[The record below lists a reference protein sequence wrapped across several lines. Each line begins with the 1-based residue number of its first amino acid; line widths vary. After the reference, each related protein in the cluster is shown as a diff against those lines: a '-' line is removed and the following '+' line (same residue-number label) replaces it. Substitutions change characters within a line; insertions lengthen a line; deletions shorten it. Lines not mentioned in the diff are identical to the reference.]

1 MLKIKPYL
9 KEMHGI
15 LKEIDSARDNYKTV
29 ISELNDL
36 DLRYQNRQFN
46 YKKYIKIQ
54 NKILLNKTR
63 EQVFSAY
70 DTYSISLSNQ
80 LIKLNNKI
88 LRIIYNDKSYA
99 KLSLGKDKI
108 TKKGPLL
115 PSLGDLEIAEVE
127 VPIKKVIKRE
137 KKVVKKLKPEEI
149 KAPGPEALEHLIIP
163 KPVKLGFLKRL
174 VYAFQAKEKPWLDA
188 HQKVLLGGF
197 LSTDFLKYLL
207 FGKEKKKDI
216 FGATTILPSILS
228 AEAKSRIERELS
240 ISKTDI
246 LDPYLLEKQIKEL
259 KSLISRKKPEIYK
272 ASTLGYLA
280 NTTVRRISIY
290 FIEKYPEFF
299 KKLYKTI
306 RFANIKILA
315 NTYINIIFFLTLLSS
330 IISIPLFTIFFALQ
344 GNPVGIVFLR
354 TIISVIVVTNLTF
367 WSGFYY
373 PFMKAK
379 SRKRSINTNLPFA
392 IDHMSSVIAA
402 GVNPST
408 MFKLISTSREY
419 GEISIEI
426 EKITNYVGFFGYDI
440 LTAIKAVALITP
452 SEDFKEFLD
461 GFVSAIE
468 TGGDLKAYLSQKSS
482 EALLNYRLERQK
494 YVESLSTY
502 SDLYT
507 GVLIA
512 APLFFVTA
520 LSLVSVLGGTI
531 GGMSVNSIITLGT
544 YLIIPGL
551 NLLFLIFL
559 ELNQP
564 EI

>member
-1 MLKIKPYL
+1 M
-9 KEMHGI
+9 
-15 LKEIDSARDNYKTV
+15 
-29 ISELNDL
+29 
-36 DLRYQNRQFN
+36 
-46 YKKYIKIQ
+46 
-54 NKILLNKTR
+54 
-63 EQVFSAY
+63 
-70 DTYSISLSNQ
+70 
-80 LIKLNNKI
+80 
-88 LRIIYNDKSYA
+88 
-99 KLSLGKDKI
+99 
-108 TKKGPLL
+108 
-115 PSLGDLEIAEVE
+115 
-127 VPIKKVIKRE
+127 
-137 KKVVKKLKPEEI
+137 
-149 KAPGPEALEHLIIP
+149 
-163 KPVKLGFLKRL
+163 
-174 VYAFQAKEKPWLDA
+174 
-188 HQKVLLGGF
+188 
-197 LSTDFLKYLL
+197 
-207 FGKEKKKDI
+207 
-216 FGATTILPSILS
+216 
-228 AEAKSRIERELS
+228 
-240 ISKTDI
+240 
-246 LDPYLLEKQIKEL
+246 
-259 KSLISRKKPEIYK
+259 
-272 ASTLGYLA
+272 
-280 NTTVRRISIY
+280 
-290 FIEKYPEFF
+290 
-299 KKLYKTI
+299 
-306 RFANIKILA
+306 
-315 NTYINIIFFLTLLSS
+315 
-330 IISIPLFTIFFALQ
+330 ISIPIFTVFFALQ
-344 GNPVGIVFLR
+344 GNPIGIVFLR
-354 TIISVIVVTNLTF
+354 TILALVVVTNLTF

-379 SRKRSINTNLPFA
+379 SRRRSINTNLPFA

-426 EKITNYVGFFGYDI
+426 EKITNYVNFFGYDI

>member
-9 KEMHGI
+9 KEMQVI
-15 LKEIDSARDNYKTV
+15 LKELDAAKENYEKV
-29 ISELNDL
+29 INELNDL
-36 DLRYQNRQFN
+36 DFKYQTKKFG

-54 NKILLNKTR
+54 NKILSNRTRSQILN
-63 EQVFSAY
+63 AY
-70 DTYSISLSNQ
+70 KNYNISLKNQ

-88 LRIIYNDKSYA
+88 LRIIYNDKSYN
-99 KLSLGKDKI
+99 KLSINKI
-108 TKKGPLL
+108 SRKGPLL
-115 PSLGDLEIAEVE
+115 PSLEDLEIARFE
-127 VPIKKVIKRE
+127 VPVKKVIKR
-137 KKVVKKLKPEEI
+137 KKKLVKKLKPEDI
-149 KAPGPEALEHLIIP
+149 KTPGPEQLEYLKVP

-174 VYAFQAKEKPWLDA
+174 VYAFQAKEKPWLDM
-188 HQKVLLGGF
+188 HQKVFLGGF
-197 LSTDFLKYLL
+197 LSTDFLKYIL
-207 FGKEKKKDI
+207 FGKEKQKDI
-216 FGATTILPSILS
+216 FGSTTVLPSILS
-228 AEAKSRIERELS
+228 VENKSRIERELS
-240 ISKTDI
+240 VSKTDI

-280 NTTVRRISIY
+280 NSTVRKISIY

-299 KKLYKTI
+299 KKLYRII
-306 RFANIKILA
+306 RYANIRILA
-315 NTYINIIFFLTLLSS
+315 NTYINIIFFLTMFSGILSF
-330 IISIPLFTIFFALQ
+330 PLFTIFFALQ
-344 GNPVGIVFLR
+344 GNPIGIILVR
-354 TIISVIVVTNLTF
+354 TIIAVVIVTNLTF
-367 WSGFYY
+367 WLGYYY
-373 PFMKAK
+373 PFMKMK
-379 SRKRSINTNLPFA
+379 SRRRSINTNLPFA
-392 IDHMSSVIAA
+392 IDHMSSVIAS

-440 LTAIKAVALITP
+440 LTAIKAVSLTTP
-452 SEDFKEFLD
+452 SENFKEFLD
-461 GFVSAIE
+461 GFVSTIE
-468 TGGDLKAYLSQKSS
+468 TGGDLKSYLSQKSS

-520 LSLVSVLGGTI
+520 LSLVSVLGGSI

-544 YLIIPGL
+544 YLIIPAL
-551 NLLFLIFL
+551 NLVFLIFL